1 LRSVQLEPDLRSPG
15 QGRRGEGRRLAAAV
29 AQPGAEPLDHL
40 GWDLLSGTARAM
52 AWMSSVRMSRSS
64 ANARYIAPIRA
75 DHYLDDLFRH
85 SRTPDAP
92 GSPDIKLSGPGKPV
106 ANHLFGRWP

>member
-1 LRSVQLEPDLRSPG
+1 
-15 QGRRGEGRRLAAAV
+15 
-29 AQPGAEPLDHL
+29 
-40 GWDLLSGTARAM
+40 
-52 AWMSSVRMSRSS
+52 MSRSS